1 MIFFSLSKCLFISY
15 FIKLGFYNEK
25 IIKILLKNIH
35 RCGVIPVKMIQ
46 WFLPPLKVIECD
58 KKILNILENT
68 YEKCPIHD
76 LKHTLYLYKKEF
88 YTDFYDSYEIL
99 DIVGSGSIAQV
110 YKIKDKNT
118 DIIYA
123 MKVKHPNI
131 LKDYYKIKRYL
142 VWIFTFISFNKI
154 IPISMNNFFE
164 QFEQQINFINEGNNM
179 IKFYNKY
186 ENNNL
191 YKIPKLFKLSENILI
206 MEYIQGDSIE
216 NMKLSNIEYSKYNL
230 MIYIF
235 IQHNLIM
242 NNFNHGDLHN
252 YNWKVT
258 DDKKIVVYDYG
269 LCWKLFDPFIIN
281 IMETLIEGFHKKD
294 YDKLYIAF
302 YKFIRL
308 EYDIDKNIVKEYFNH
323 KMYGKINRFMH
334 FFKHLLLFCLEKE
347 VLLNINILYIVI
359 SWQNTLLIFM
369 KNFSEEEEFVVNE
382 MYMEEYNICNFYDIF
397 HGYQEYLKKQMDKY
411 ERRKTFDINILN
423 KFIK

>member
-1 MIFFSLSKCLFISY
+1 MIFFNIIKSLFISY
-15 FIKLGFYNEK
+15 LIKLGIYDK
-25 IIKILLKNIH
+25 KLIKILLKNIH
-35 RCGVIPVKMIQ
+35 KCGVIPVKMIQ
-46 WFLPPLKVIECD
+46 WLLPPLKVIECD

-76 LKHTLYLYKKEF
+76 LTHTLHLYKQDF

-99 DIVGSGSIAQV
+99 NILGSGSIAQV
-110 YKIKDKNT
+110 YKIKDKKTGN
-118 DIIYA
+118 IYA

-131 LKDYYKIKRYL
+131 LKDYTIIKRYFKL
-142 VWIFTFISFNKI
+142 IFKFISFNKI
-154 IPISMNNFFE
+154 IPISMNDFFE
-164 QFEQQINFINEGNNM
+164 QFEQQINFVNEGNNM

-206 MEYIQGDSIE
+206 MEYIHGNSIE
-216 NMKLSNIEYSKYNL
+216 NMELSNIEYSKYNL

-242 NNFNHGDLHN
+242 DNFNHGDLHN

-258 DDKKIVVYDYG
+258 DNKKIVIYDYG
-269 LCWKLFDPFIIN
+269 LCWKLFDLSIIN
-281 IMETLIEGFHKKD
+281 IMEILVEGFHKKD

-302 YKFIRL
+302 CKFIRL
-308 EYDIDKNIVKEYFNH
+308 GSNIDENIIKEYFH
-323 KMYGKINRFMH
+323 KIKGKINRFMH
-334 FFKHLLLFCLEKE
+334 FFKYLLLFCLEKE
-347 VLLNINILYIVI
+347 VLLNINILYIII

-369 KNFSEEEEFVVNE
+369 SNFSEKEEFVVNE
-382 MYMEEYNICNFYDIF
+382 MYMEEYNICDFYDIF
-397 HGYQEYLKKQMDKY
+397 HEYQKYLKIQMNKY
-411 ERRKTFDINILN
+411 DRKKIFDINILN